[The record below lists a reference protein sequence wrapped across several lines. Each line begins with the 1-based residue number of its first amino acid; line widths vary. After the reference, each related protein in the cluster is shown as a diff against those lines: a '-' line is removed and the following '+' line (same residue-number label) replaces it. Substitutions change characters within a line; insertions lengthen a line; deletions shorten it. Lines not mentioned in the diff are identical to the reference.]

1 MDLTQRAQELLGSVE
16 QLAGSLIAAVWEHL
30 PGYEPSR
37 MDREDLAAVV
47 EPNLRTML
55 TAFAENRRPTGDE
68 LRSAHSLGERR
79 AVQGVPIEGM
89 LASWRAAERVLL
101 VQLLGGWPTV
111 SPHELSTTS
120 RRLAA
125 VVDTLAEASTAAY
138 RTTRT
143 EMASHLEHVE
153 TDLVSRLASG
163 EPLDPQEVE
172 HRAQLIGV
180 DTQRPHRA
188 MAVALGGGNDP
199 VALGRAYRL
208 LLDHLRHQLGG
219 RIMSGSHRGTLLAL
233 FPETP
238 EAVTRL
244 DAALNRSGMPE
255 ELVIGLGDPRARL
268 GDSAASCRE
277 ALAALD
283 VGVRLRMHRSVVAYR
298 GLMPEVLIAANPLTA
313 RNIVAS
319 ALGPLLSHDSLLET
333 LTTYLDSGLS
343 TRSTASRL
351 HVHENT
357 VAYRLRRITELLHLS
372 SPAQLARLDI
382 LMANRAL
389 ALMPDLRSGAETVEA

>member
-1 MDLTQRAQELLGSVE
+1 
-16 QLAGSLIAAVWEHL
+16 
-30 PGYEPSR
+30 
-37 MDREDLAAVV
+37 
-47 EPNLRTML
+47 
-55 TAFAENRRPTGDE
+55 
-68 LRSAHSLGERR
+68 
-79 AVQGVPIEGM
+79 
-89 LASWRAAERVLL
+89 
-101 VQLLGGWPTV
+101 
-111 SPHELSTTS
+111 
-120 RRLAA
+120 
-125 VVDTLAEASTAAY
+125 
-138 RTTRT
+138 
-143 EMASHLEHVE
+143 
-153 TDLVSRLASG
+153 
-163 EPLDPQEVE
+163 
-172 HRAQLIGV
+172 
-180 DTQRPHRA
+180 
-188 MAVALGGGNDP
+188 
-199 VALGRAYRL
+199 
-208 LLDHLRHQLGG
+208 
-219 RIMSGSHRGTLLAL
+219 
-233 FPETP
+233 
-238 EAVTRL
+238 
-244 DAALNRSGMPE
+244 ALNRSGMPE

-389 ALMPDLRSGAETVEA
+389 ALMPDLRSDAETVET